1 MQAAVKHNIE
11 EYLMIPKNV
20 YDLWLILFF
29 FNIYLAASGLCC
41 SIQDLPC
48 VMQGLS
54 LWCTHSLIAIL
65 GLSCPTAC
73 GILVPHPGI

>member
-29 FNIYLAASGLCC
+29 
-41 SIQDLPC
+41 
-48 VMQGLS
+48 
-54 LWCTHSLIAIL
+54 LIFIWLHQVLVVAYKIFL
-65 GLSCPTAC
+65 VSCRVFHC
-73 GILVPHPGI
+73 GAHTP